1 MDKNQ
6 LVAIYL
12 SGLVIAELLRFPQR
26 INRFRD
32 HQVWQKASNQSRIME
47 LVVLTSV
54 ILGFWIFPL
63 MYSFTPWLGAFN
75 YLLPTWAIRIAILLF
90 FWSLIIRLIA
100 QLTLSQSWSST
111 LETSENHTFI
121 QSGVYSF
128 TRHPIYVSLIFWA
141 LAQPFLLQNYLAGVA
156 GAVAVMLIWFVR
168 VPREE
173 AMMIDIF
180 GDEYLHYMKRT
191 GRFLSVKHTYK

>member
-12 SGLVIAELLRFPQR
+12 SGLAIAELLRFPQR
-26 INRFRD
+26 VNRFRGR
-32 HQVWQKASNQSRIME
+32 QVWQKASDQSSIME

-63 MYSFTPWLGAFN
+63 MYSFTPWLSAFN
-75 YLLPTWAIRIAILLF
+75 YVLPTWANRIAILLF

-111 LETSENHTFI
+111 LETSENHKFI

-156 GAVAVMLIWFVR
+156 GPVAVMLIWFVR

-180 GDEYLHYMKRT
+180 GDEYLYYMKRT
-191 GRFLSVKHTYK
+191 GRFLPLKHTFK